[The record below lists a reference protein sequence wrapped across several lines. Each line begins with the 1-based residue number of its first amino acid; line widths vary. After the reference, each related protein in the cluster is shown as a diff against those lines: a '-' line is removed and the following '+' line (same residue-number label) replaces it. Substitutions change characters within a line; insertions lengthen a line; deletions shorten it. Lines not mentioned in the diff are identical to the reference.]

1 MEDKAKKHKVIT
13 LKRAV
18 QLLIFAIVVFLLFG
32 FSASGRAQTASTE
45 IGQPQSPD
53 VSIRSGTTRKGVGRV
68 LIPQSSQ
75 ANPEDLGKRAHT
87 HHEVFVPAGW
97 QPDLVEPPYAGY
109 AFETPASLACVYH
122 LVTIGA
128 GCNPN
133 TFSTNPTGGSKAI
146 AIVDA
151 FDDPYAAPDLAY
163 FSAQMGLPF
172 SPSQFTVIYESG
184 SPPMVDSS
192 GGWEL
197 EESLDVQWAHAMAP
211 SAHIYLVEADSNF
224 ISDLT
229 ASVVIATNLVQCGS
243 TTTCASVTGAGE
255 VSMSWGTDE
264 FSGETSY
271 DSVFN
276 AKNVTFFASTGDYPG
291 TEYPSASGNVVAVGG
306 TTIRRNPTTGNY
318 IQEDVWTENGGGVS
332 AYEPLPSYQ
341 TGVVGVGTKRSLPD
355 ISAVA
360 NPDTGVWVYDSFPF
374 EIFQTG
380 GWFIVGGTSVSAPTV
395 AGIVNNAA
403 GRTGGSFA
411 ANSAAELAK
420 IYANR
425 SVAADY
431 RDITYGFCGP
441 YAGFLA
447 GTGWDLCSGVGS
459 SLTYAGK

>member
-32 FSASGRAQTASTE
+32 FSASGGAQTASTE

-97 QPDLVEPPYAGY
+97 QPDQVEPPYAGY

-122 LVTIGA
+122 LVTTAA

-184 SPPMVDSS
+184 SPL
-192 GGWEL
+192 W
-197 EESLDVQWAHAMAP
+197 
-211 SAHIYLVEADSNF
+211 
-224 ISDLT
+224 LT
-229 ASVVIATNLVQCGS
+229 AA
-243 TTTCASVTGAGE
+243 
-255 VSMSWGTDE
+255 
-264 FSGETSY
+264 
-271 DSVFN
+271 
-276 AKNVTFFASTGDYPG
+276 
-291 TEYPSASGNVVAVGG
+291 
-306 TTIRRNPTTGNY
+306 
-318 IQEDVWTENGGGVS
+318 GGGS
-332 AYEPLPSYQ
+332 L
-341 TGVVGVGTKRSLPD
+341 RSRWTSNGPTPWHPAP
-355 ISAVA
+355 IFTWWRRI
-360 NPDTGVWVYDSFPF
+360 PTSFP
-374 EIFQTG
+374 ISRHLSSSPRTWCNAGQQRPALALR
-380 GWFIVGGTSVSAPTV
+380 AP
-395 AGIVNNAA
+395 
-403 GRTGGSFA
+403 
-411 ANSAAELAK
+411 AK
-420 IYANR
+420 
-425 SVAADY
+425 
-431 RDITYGFCGP
+431 
-441 YAGFLA
+441 
-447 GTGWDLCSGVGS
+447 
-459 SLTYAGK
+459 SL